1 MQQYGTLLKYLSST
15 KEMIWGF
22 RVLGRWDLDFV
33 FAAKS
38 VLELDSFKN
47 ALLLKFNSIIEDY
60 DIALVTHSY
69 IYPRDYLVGARIK
82 VIRKL
87 LEPKEAMRLEDSD
100 MRLIKCLSAD
110 AMMHIIDISK
120 KTRLAINTVKRRMRY
135 LESKNI
141 ILGYRIFIDT
151 NKLGYNYY
159 KLHLGLRRYTVQ
171 DVNKLQT
178 FLEYKESVVFID
190 KSLGG
195 DDLEVEIHLK
205 SENEYAS
212 FLEELLNNFS
222 AIIKDHFV
230 IRFYEELVFRYM
242 PGE

>member
-1 MQQYGTLLKYLSST
+1 
-15 KEMIWGF
+15 
-22 RVLGRWDLDFV
+22 
-33 FAAKS
+33 
-38 VLELDSFKN
+38 
-47 ALLLKFNSIIEDY
+47 
-60 DIALVTHSY
+60 
-69 IYPRDYLVGARIK
+69 
-82 VIRKL
+82 
-87 LEPKEAMRLEDSD
+87 
-100 MRLIKCLSAD
+100 
-110 AMMHIIDISK
+110 
-120 KTRLAINTVKRRMRY
+120 
-135 LESKNI
+135 
-141 ILGYRIFIDT
+141 
-151 NKLGYNYY
+151 
-159 KLHLGLRRYTVQ
+159 VQ